1 MMLWHTEG
9 PWRWEINA
17 KSKSLHLVGGK
28 PQFDLTVLDFARW
41 GTHGATMRLRDTA
54 HDGMNIMHRLHE
66 RPDWIAPILGREHH
80 ASWCAAVVHPDAR
93 LIEQAPT
100 LLADLVDAAALLRRY
115 EELHRAKGTEDSN
128 KKADVN
134 AAMTSRFE
142 RTIAA
147 ARGVA

>member
-54 HDGMNIMHRLHE
+54 HDGMNIMHRLNE
-66 RPDWIAPILGREHH
+66 RQDWINPFPGREHH

-93 LIEQAPT
+93 LIEAAPIM
-100 LLADLVDAAALLRRY
+100 LAALRRAA
-115 EELHRAKGTEDSN
+115 LALAFAAK
-128 KKADVN
+128 
-134 AAMTSRFE
+134 TSR
-142 RTIAA
+142 TMQDDYNAVSAA
-147 ARGVA
+147 ISAATGATP